1 MFYDYYGDYDYA
13 DKWVSAAL
21 AGTDM
26 SFTSLKFGPNN
37 FATMHVDA
45 RKEAAQKGS
54 AYMNVWMYAIREF
67 EDAIDDCINCVADC
81 NAHSTNSGSVHA
93 WDEGVAFYAGAR
105 EGTAQGGN
113 SAGKMVY
120 RLAEKR
126 CTNFGTCGAA
136 GGATSGISMV
146 NSELFKAGG
155 LFATGRDLLQQG
167 HCHKV
172 RPVVEQIV
180 SLMTVPLV
188 QGTLRY
194 AYKVGNVAAEQKAK
208 NAAEGSTFAAA
219 VLPMVNYCH
228 AASAAVV
235 ANHMKFGLTF
245 DAAGLNPTPIGSVP
259 DFAAV
264 KSALEAVY
272 PCLGITCAHVGA
284 LGGVIA
290 SQTATAAKCT
300 DPTSNHI
307 AWTPIVAAA
316 KIVAGDKKNQ
326 VSVQVKAA
334 GVVSDYDAT
343 NKVAGVEANAVTVT
357 VTAGSV
363 ILDFV
368 IITADPAAAAA
379 VKATIA
385 TALKDKTLASTA
397 LGVTVEAVPTV
408 AVVAVPKAKTDSDD
422 GLSTGA
428 MVGIAVGAVVGLLL
442 IGGIIFMVMKNGK
455 NVNPKEHSNP

>member
-1 MFYDYYGDYDYA
+1 
-13 DKWVSAAL
+13 
-21 AGTDM
+21 
-26 SFTSLKFGPNN
+26 
-37 FATMHVDA
+37 
-45 RKEAAQKGS
+45 
-54 AYMNVWMYAIREF
+54 
-67 EDAIDDCINCVADC
+67 
-81 NAHSTNSGSVHA
+81 
-93 WDEGVAFYAGAR
+93 
-105 EGTAQGGN
+105 
-113 SAGKMVY
+113 MVY

-136 GGATSGISMV
+136 GNEATGISMV

-300 DPTSNHI
+300 DPTSSHI

-343 NKVAGVEANAVTVT
+343 KKAAVEAAMAKVAEVDANAVTVT
-357 VTAGSV
+357 VKAGSV
-363 ILDFV
+363 ILTFV
-368 IITADPAAAAA
+368 IITDDPAA
-379 VKATIA
+379 VKATVA

-397 LGVTVEAVPTV
+397 LGVTVEEVPTV
-408 AVVAVPKAKTDSDD
+408 AVVSVASSDDD

-428 MVGIAVGAVVGLLL
+428 MVGIVVGAVVGLLL
-442 IGGIIFMVMKNGK
+442 IGGIIFMVMKSGK
-455 NVNPKEHSNP
+455 NVNPKEHSPA